1 MVATPGRRLPW
12 ARLRRGVVPALA
24 GTLLLSACAGTLRTQ
39 PQPQPRTRHAT
50 RKTAAVCA
58 PKAQADIARALDA
71 GRVTARPSVGSNGMP
86 QCTFTAHLKTGQ
98 VSVLVNLDDGPQVV
112 FRLDRT
118 VEEATQ
124 LFGPAPPGWHA
135 PIGLSGLGPYAS
147 WFTNNRAL
155 LASNG
160 IDLITVAVTWPH
172 EPRPVMIKLARAAIG
187 QYMLGARKLP
197 GKART
202 GYPG

>member
-1 MVATPGRRLPW
+1 MRAPPGRRLPW

-24 GTLLLSACAGTLRTQ
+24 GTVLLSACAGTLRTES
-39 PQPQPRTRHAT
+39 QPRPQHAAP
-50 RKTAAVCA
+50 KTVALCA
-58 PKAQADIARALDA
+58 PKARADIARALDA
-71 GRVTARPSVGSNGMP
+71 AAVSARPSVGSNGMP
-86 QCTFTAHLKTGQ
+86 QCTFISKSKAGR
-98 VSVLVNLDDGPQVV
+98 VSVIVNLDNGPQVV

-147 WFTNNRAL
+147 WFTNNRQL

-160 IDLITVAVTWPH
+160 TDLITVSVTWPH
-172 EPRPVMIKLARAAIG
+172 EPRPGMIKLARAAIA
-187 QYMLGARKLP
+187 QYMTGARKLP
-197 GKART
+197 GKAHT